1 MRRQVQDDLA
11 KWEMNAAGDPE
22 AQADSRSRA
31 HEFAKIL
38 KASTPL
44 VIPGCRIT
52 KSFEAGSQ
60 EHPYVP
66 CPHCKE
72 MQVLDWENMLS
83 NLDPEHPEKACFN
96 CVACGVEI
104 HEHHRPAML
113 ARLEFRAHNPAA
125 LRSHRS
131 FWIWSAYSVLQSFER
146 IAREWLKAKRDSA
159 AEQTFLNDTA
169 GKAYKAVLKE
179 LRTKARK
186 QGLWL
191 PFFPVEHGGMGLG
204 PLANALVQMEL
215 GHSHLGA
222 LSMNSQGPDDATML
236 TLLAHGTDFQKE
248 KYLKPLI
255 NGEKRICYSMTEKA
269 AGADATGMQTTAVKD
284 GKGNYVLNGE
294 KWFSSAATAAD
305 IAVVM
310 AKTNPEAP
318 RHQQYSTFIVELP
331 NPGYRIIRDI
341 PTMAVHGKHYT
352 EMGGGH
358 AEVAIENLI
367 VPEENLLGGEGM
379 GFAMGQH
386 RLAYGRLRHGMHNVA
401 MAQRALDLATEHV
414 TKRTT
419 FGKGLEDR
427 QGVQFMLAD
436 CASKIYI
443 ARLMLMHIA
452 YKAENG
458 MDIRQENGMA
468 KVFLANMVHKVV
480 DTAIQLHGA
489 LGYSLDTPLAAWY
502 THIRSQRL
510 VDGPDEVHKWITGK
524 NVIRAFKKDGT
535 TAAAAGGDLL

>member
-1 MRRQVQDDLA
+1 MAIDFVIPDDAKEVRARVRQWVQDECIPAEKRL
-11 KWEMNAAGDPE
+11 AAGE
-22 AQADSRSRA
+22 
-31 HEFAKIL
+31 
-38 KASTPL
+38 T
-44 VIPGCRIT
+44 
-52 KSFEAGSQ
+52 
-60 EHPYVP
+60 
-66 CPHCKE
+66 
-72 MQVLDWENMLS
+72 LD
-83 NLDPEHPEKACFN
+83 
-96 CVACGVEI
+96 
-104 HEHHRPAML
+104 
-113 ARLEFRAHNPAA
+113 
-125 LRSHRS
+125 
-131 FWIWSAYSVLQSFER
+131 
-146 IAREWLKAKRDSA
+146 
-159 AEQTFLNDTA
+159 
-169 GKAYKAVLKE
+169 AVLGD
-179 LRTKARK
+179 LRKKARA

-191 PFFPVEHGGMGLG
+191 PFIPNEHGGMGLG

-215 GHSHLGA
+215 GQSHLGA

-248 KYLKPLI
+248 KYLKPLL

-269 AGADATGMQTTAVKD
+269 AGADATGMQTRAEKD

-294 KWFSSAATAAD
+294 KWYSSSANVAD

-318 RHQQYSTFIVELP
+318 RHQQFSTFIVELP
-331 NPGYRIIRDI
+331 NPGYRIIRNI
-341 PTMAVHGKHYT
+341 PTMALHKDYQ
-352 EMGGGH
+352 EAMGAAH
-358 AEVAIENLI
+358 CEIAIEHLV
-367 VPEENLLGGEGM
+367 VPEENLLGGEGQ

-386 RLAYGRLRHGMHNVA
+386 RLGYGRLRHGMHNVA
-401 MAQRALDLATEHV
+401 MAQRALDLATAHV
-414 TKRTT
+414 TQRST

-427 QGVQFMLAD
+427 QGVQFMLAE
-436 CASKIYI
+436 CASQLYI

-458 MDIRQENGMA
+458 LDIRQENGIA

-489 LGYSLDTPLAAWY
+489 LGYSTDTPLAAWY